1 MNFKNHIKKE
11 FQNILTENCKILTEK
26 WSISDEVEEYYEK
39 ILNDITLDIP
49 NSDTE
54 KIDNGIVFHT
64 NVLENYHI
72 LEQTLQINYF
82 IYNCSDIYLCDF
94 VYDNGEKLNGY
105 EENEKRLNITLYM
118 VNGKWVEKYCEKN
131 IFHEVEHILQINY
144 GFKNNPNYTKLMSS
158 SYDMANLIL
167 RSDNGYTKIDK
178 AIAWVIYYSN
188 SHEQDAFMQEY
199 ARELRRNPSL
209 IMSKSSEIHQ
219 ILRIYSYYAEYI
231 LDNIENIKVKN
242 AIKRYKIYGYN
253 VTNFK
258 MMCTKQLNRFKKKMS
273 NIEKNFKNN
282 G

>member
-1 MNFKNHIKKE
+1 MNLKNHIKKE

-54 KIDNGIVFHT
+54 KIDNRIVFHT

-94 VYDNGEKLNGY
+94 VYNNGEKLNGY